1 MASGFT
7 SAVRVTAVSAMNKKH
22 NSILW
27 EIQNAREAAE
37 LASLR
42 KKPVAT
48 ISFDVGN
55 VVSYH
60 THFNKS

>member
-1 MASGFT
+1 MASPPT
-7 SAVRVTAVSAMNKKH
+7 SAVTVTAVSAMNKKQD
-22 NSILW
+22 SILW

-42 KKPVAT
+42 KKPVAC
-48 ISFDVGN
+48 ISFDVGYI
-55 VVSYH
+55 VSY